1 MLKGCQKKI
10 IMVKDANSRYFESA
24 YFVIKSDLPPSARED
39 DMLAE
44 AHRLIAD
51 YSSEIASQN
60 STSNNVQPQ
69 KPHQP
74 AHHITLGVIFAL
86 ALVGIAAAV
95 IVTL

>member
-24 YFVIKSDLPPSARED
+24 YFVIKSDLTPSAREN

-60 STSNNVQPQ
+60 SPSNNVQPP
-69 KPHQP
+69 KPHQM

-95 IVTL
+95 IVML